1 MEVSHF
7 DICSGALICDV
18 MHDMFEGV
26 LQYETKLMLIK
37 LLDRNYFTLK
47 TLNKHI
53 ESLEL
58 PVGTESDQ
66 PALLERKQLYSNSS
80 RLNQKGTYT

>member
-18 MHDMFEGV
+18 MHDLFEGI
-26 LQYETKLMLIK
+26 LQNETKLI
-37 LLDRNYFTLK
+37 DRNYFTLK
-47 TLNKHI
+47 TLNSNI

-58 PVGTESDQ
+58 PVGTESDKPVLIDCTQ
-66 PALLERKQLYSNSS
+66 IQAD
-80 RLNQKGTYT
+80 

>member
-1 MEVSHF
+1 MEVSYF

-18 MHDMFEGV
+18 MHEGV

-58 PVGTESDQ
+58 PVGTESD
-66 PALLERKQLYSNSS
+66 
-80 RLNQKGTYT
+80 

>member
-1 MEVSHF
+1 MEISYF
-7 DICSGALICDV
+7 DICSGALICDI
-18 MHDMFEGV
+18 MHDLFEGV

-37 LLDRNYFTLK
+37 LIDRNYFTIK

-58 PVGTESDQ
+58 PIGTESDR
-66 PALLERKQLYSNSS
+66 PVPIERKHLYSNTS
-80 RLNQKGTYT
+80 RLNQKGM